1 MSLFKHLHFLL
12 LLILSTLLVTGC
24 GSDQDYVFTNNAS
37 GSETTTIRLEQTL
50 LRAVPSAVTH
60 QRFSGYN
67 SAERLIYGPETRE
80 KDNPI
85 ILQRVPVAV
94 SQLQIEYL
102 VGQTVVGTITLPVSL
117 QPGVTFTIQDPE
129 FEAVL
134 DSLQSLSV
142 SPTATLAGID
152 ETRQFTAIGT
162 FAGEAELEITEQVS
176 WSSSQPSIAEID
188 PVTGLALAKSAGIAT
203 ITATA
208 NGLSAEATMEVIT
221 ETITGL
227 TIDPPAALSA
237 PGTTRSFTA
246 TIQLSG
252 GSSRDATEMVNWSSD
267 NTSVEI
273 GEFSGLAAIALEAAT
288 PSSAIITASL
298 GEQFQKT
305 ATLNLGSYLYLSG
318 DGGVLGFRI
327 NPDNGALTDRT
338 LFAVSPSA
346 MDVVVDPSGRFAY
359 SAGLKTRAYEINP
372 GTGALTLIEEENV
385 DSLQLAVH
393 PSGRF
398 LYSIRFDPL
407 LTPSGV
413 ASAFSIDQENGALEL
428 INSVS
433 IPESF
438 LLSDLAIHPSGRM
451 LYVSQT
457 VDPGEL
463 HFLTISPENGSIT
476 YNTFQTLV
484 EEINELA
491 VEPLGRFL
499 YATGVAVGVGNDEIV
514 FRVPLDAASGAQ
526 SGPLNSFD
534 LGYSTLPKGGSTF
547 HPSRPVVYIGVD
559 ENLTVQ
565 SIDANGQII
574 EEVDKYEDVQGV
586 PMVAVD
592 PSGRFIFW
600 GFNNVPHTEG
610 IRGVIEEDGSITSTA
625 SFSYED
631 SFSTTLSGIAV
642 TP

>member
-372 GTGALTLIEEENV
+372 GTGALTLIEEE
-385 DSLQLAVH
+385 SFISQKLAVH

-398 LYSIRFDPL
+398 LYAIQSV
-407 LTPSGV
+407 TGTV
-413 ASAFSIDQENGALEL
+413 AAFSIHQETGALEL
-428 INSVS
+428 LES
-433 IPESF
+433 IT
-438 LLSDLAIHPSGRM
+438 LTDAIILADVAIHPTGKS
-451 LYVSQT
+451 LFVSEST
-457 VDPGEL
+457 NTGVLHVLSVD
-463 HFLTISPENGSIT
+463 ENGLLEVVVSD
-476 YNTFQTLV
+476 NQPA
-484 EEINELA
+484 EEIAELTMD
-491 VEPLGRFL
+491 PLGRFMYVNRITPEPGIYIAL
-499 YATGVAVGVGNDEIV
+499 LDSPTGDYEGLTSPFVLGENPIPSVGKNAFDPFGRFAYLTKSTSIAVHKIETLQGGIGNEIATYDVTGPTMIV
-514 FRVPLDAASGAQ
+514 DS
-526 SGPLNSFD
+526 
-534 LGYSTLPKGGSTF
+534 
-547 HPSRPVVYIGVD
+547 
-559 ENLTVQ
+559 
-565 SIDANGQII
+565 
-574 EEVDKYEDVQGV
+574 
-586 PMVAVD
+586 
-592 PSGRFIFW
+592 SGRFIYW
-600 GFNNVPHTEG
+600 
-610 IRGVIEEDGSITSTA
+610 GSINSAPTGQRGTINQETGAISNLMT
-625 SFSYED
+625 FD
-631 SFSTTLSGIAV
+631 FGINTDVQGIAV